1 MSKGLLKSSQILAL
15 QQVIQEVHATSFLL
29 EVGTAIDI
37 EGKGHILMSEDFRKR
52 FDVEFGDF
60 HRSDSK
66 CMSDFVE
73 AYLRQTVL
81 LQESCEELPIGA
93 RLCGLALPREEKMVG
108 IVRNELA
115 ERDGQHRRKRD
126 RALRGGR
133 LGRADVQTGLSA
145 FRVVDALDGLANG

>member
-93 RLCGLALPREEKMVG
+93 RLCGLAQAPGVLHR
-108 IVRNELA
+108 A
-115 ERDGQHRRKRD
+115 EFAPAGAHHAYAHDGVL
-126 RALRGGR
+126 RA
-133 LGRADVQTGLSA
+133 V
-145 FRVVDALDGLANG
+145 